1 MSSSHSDVTGPPAV
15 SGIEDANQRIEDANQ
30 TGYGMVMFY
39 VFSAA
44 VLAITFAVC
53 ALALV
58 NTWWMLGVVFGLH
71 LAVTTWVCVVINRS
85 FDFNGDADLEQA
97 ASPFTGVPI
106 RDASSVVA
114 ASQPRRRRLSHHA
127 A

>member
-15 SGIEDANQRIEDANQ
+15 SGIEDANQ

-44 VLAITFAVC
+44 VLAITVAVC

-97 ASPFTGVPI
+97 ATLFTVAPM
-106 RDASSVVA
+106 RDASSVVAA
-114 ASQPRRRRLSHHA
+114 ASQPRRRRLSHHTA
-127 A
+127 